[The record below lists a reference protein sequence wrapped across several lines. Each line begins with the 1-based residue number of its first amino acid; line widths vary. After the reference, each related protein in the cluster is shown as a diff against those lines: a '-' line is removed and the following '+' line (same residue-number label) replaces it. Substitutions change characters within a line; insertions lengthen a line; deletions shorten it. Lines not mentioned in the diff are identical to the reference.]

1 MFPEPFLWYPLIID
15 CIPQS
20 CASPT
25 ANFQPPF
32 FSAQIKNQCDL
43 GNRFSNGESNL
54 DSSLNIDIKYS
65 FYVYRFGLFEQG
77 IIWVYIYMS
86 ARIDLI
92 SSELWNGVWELG
104 FRSCLVNAEKE
115 AVQDTV
121 RTYFIEHQHLHFFGL
136 RSTCLFLQT
145 WINMWSS
152 IPFWFSHEFSLGIS
166 EQRMANA
173 IGQHMQLHLWLRN

>member
-1 MFPEPFLWYPLIID
+1 MFPEPFLWYPLILD

-25 ANFQPPF
+25 ANFQPPT

-43 GNRFSNGESNL
+43 GNRLSNGQWNL
-54 DSSLNIDIKYS
+54 DSSLNIDIKYILNIISIYDLAYIFEKGRIWIYLPELIWYHQS
-65 FYVYRFGLFEQG
+65 FET
-77 IIWVYIYMS
+77 
-86 ARIDLI
+86 
-92 SSELWNGVWELG
+92 VWELG

-121 RTYFIEHQHLHFFGL
+121 RTYFKEQQHLQFIGF

-152 IPFWFSHEFSLGIS
+152 IPFWFSHES
-166 EQRMANA
+166 
-173 IGQHMQLHLWLRN
+173 H